1 MSQHVFASSSDEEI
15 LDVLHRTADAVAGV
29 LQANTDWS
37 LSGVRATQYSVD
49 LAADAA
55 ALAVLHGAGC
65 AVLSEE
71 SQITGEWVP
80 GGLMVVMDPLDG
92 STNASKRVPWYATA
106 LCVLDD
112 QGMRASLVVNQASG
126 RDRYWATRGGGAF
139 HNGIRLQVNQ
149 MNSLRDS
156 VVGISGLP
164 SFRPGWGQFRAL
176 GAAALDI
183 CLVATGALDGWI
195 DFNSHG
201 VWDYLASILVC
212 LEAGVTVEEFQ
223 GRDLVVT
230 QYAEKRTPLVA
241 SSRELLSE
249 LRDVRKQHQSR

>member
-106 LCVLDD
+106 LCALDD

-212 LEAGVTVEEFQ
+212 KEAGVTVEEFQ

>member
-71 SQITGEWVP
+71 SQITGEWMP

-212 LEAGVTVEEFQ
+212 QEAGVTVEEFQ

>member
-1 MSQHVFASSSDEEI
+1 VTIDAASSNEEI

-37 LSGVRATQYSVD
+37 LSGKRATQYSVD

-55 ALAVLHGAGC
+55 ALEVLHGAGC

-71 SQITGEWVP
+71 SQITGEWKP

-106 LCVLDD
+106 LCAIDGE
-112 QGMRASLVVNQASG
+112 GMRASLVVNQASG

-139 HNGIRLQVNQ
+139 HNGIRLAPTERNA
-149 MNSLRDS
+149 LRQS

-164 SFRPGWGQFRAL
+164 SFRPAWGQFRAL

-201 VWDYLASILVC
+201 VWDYLASVLVC
-212 LEAGVTVEEFQ
+212 QEAGVLVEEFQ
-223 GRDLVVT
+223 FRDLVVT
-230 QYAEKRTPLVA
+230 EYAEKRTPLVA
-241 SSRELLSE
+241 SSRELLDE
-249 LRDVRKQHQSR
+249 LRAVREQHQSR